1 MACSKEKA
9 YVCMCSEEKN
19 YLKKNAPGQGSLLSM
34 SISLVQSFP
43 PNILAFLP
51 PIIKNHRIAVRK
63 HYTPKS
69 NCYQKLSQIIKLRV
83 YS

>member
-9 YVCMCSEEKN
+9 YVCTCSEEKN
-19 YLKKNAPGQGSLLSM
+19 YLKKNAHGQGSLLPM

-43 PNILAFLP
+43 PNVLAFLP
-51 PIIKNHRIAVRK
+51 QIIKNHRMQK

-69 NCYQKLSQIIKLRV
+69 NCYQKLLQSIKLRV
-83 YS
+83 YL